1 MTDTVDAVPEMDFL
15 TATGQ
20 VVVLNHQ
27 NKVSSTVLMTIGDQ
41 SSSQGWL
48 NIHRAEAAV
57 NRVRSCISQG
67 GGTDYK
73 DLAQSVQ

>member
-27 NKVSSTVLMTIGDQ
+27 NKVSSTVLMTSQDR

-57 NRVRSCISQG
+57 NRVRSCIS
-67 GGTDYK
+67 
-73 DLAQSVQ
+73 